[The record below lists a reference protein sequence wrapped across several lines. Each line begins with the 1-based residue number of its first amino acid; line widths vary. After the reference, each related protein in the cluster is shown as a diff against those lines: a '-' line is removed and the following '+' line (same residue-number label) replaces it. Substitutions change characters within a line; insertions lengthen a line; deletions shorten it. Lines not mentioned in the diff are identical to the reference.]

1 MGSSPSPTLRRLRL
15 KPEDCDP
22 TELFVQWRCA
32 LGEVFEVR
40 ATPSE
45 IAAFRGEIDV
55 HASAR
60 YVLSASRNSPLSLVR
75 RSASAAQGRIAI
87 CLQINGSA
95 TGLAGDGAMRADPGD
110 VMFVDLSQSLTMR
123 QSAPDGLVDGVTLW
137 TARDRI
143 LPLVSDENALHGLVL
158 KAESPAGAVIG
169 ATMRA
174 FAGSAPKMRL
184 TDFDAIAEGLVA
196 LAAKSI
202 APALARA
209 GDRVVPPPLA
219 TFVTVRRY
227 IDRKLASPDLSANS
241 IAAEFGLSRASLYR
255 LFEPAGGIAKY
266 IRKVRLSRAY
276 QEITAAEF
284 SNRRI
289 GFIAYQLGFKNV
301 SAFSRLFH
309 EVYGVTPGEA
319 RARAPDR
326 RQARIRRARRAGR
339 IPDPLARRP
348 HRLSSR
354 RRLAVVRQGAP
365 RRLLRLGGLQRLGLG
380 SPFVRLDPALARG
393 PPMAPLRQPGRE
405 RAGDNA
411 KHGGDDDDRIERRVD
426 RKRGVVDRRERIE

>member
-1 MGSSPSPTLRRLRL
+1 MGSSSPPSLRRLRL
-15 KPEDCDP
+15 KPEDCAP
-22 TELFVQWRCA
+22 AELFVQWRGA

-45 IAAFRGEIDV
+45 IAAFWGEIDV

-60 YVLSASRNSPLSLVR
+60 HVLSASRHSPLSLLR
-75 RSASAAQGRIAI
+75 GSASAAQERIAI

-95 TGLAGDGAMRADPGD
+95 TGLAGDGAIRADPGD
-110 VMFVDLSQSLTMR
+110 VIFVDLSQSLTMR
-123 QSAPDGLVDGVTLW
+123 QSAADGLVDELTLW

-143 LPLVSDENALHGLVL
+143 LPLVPDENALHGLVL

-169 ATMRA
+169 AAMRT

-184 TDFDAIAEGLVA
+184 SDFDALAEGLVA
-196 LAAKSI
+196 LAAKSV
-202 APALARA
+202 ALARA
-209 GDRVVPPPLA
+209 GGAVPAPLA
-219 TFVTVRRY
+219 SFVTIRRY

-241 IAAEFGLSRASLYR
+241 IAAEFSLSRATLYR
-255 LFEPAGGIAKY
+255 LFEPVGGIAKY
-266 IRKVRLSRAY
+266 IRKARLSRAY

-319 RARAPDR
+319 RE
-326 RQARIRRARRAGR
+326 RARQTV
-339 IPDPLARRP
+339 ARP
-348 HRLSSR
+348 EY
-354 RRLAVVRQGAP
+354 AVPAEPGESLTRW
-365 RRLLRLGGLQRLGLG
+365 
-380 SPFVRLDPALARG
+380 LDALIG
-393 PPMAPLRQPGRE
+393 
-405 RAGDNA
+405 
-411 KHGGDDDDRIERRVD
+411 
-426 RKRGVVDRRERIE
+426 

>member
-1 MGSSPSPTLRRLRL
+1 MGSFSSPCLRRLRL
-15 KPEDCDP
+15 RPE
-22 TELFVQWRCA
+22 EGARAEAFVQWRGA

-60 YVLSASRNSPLSLVR
+60 YVLSASRHSPVSLVR
-75 RSASAAQGRIAI
+75 RSASAVQERVAI
-87 CLQINGSA
+87 SLQLNGSA
-95 TGLAGDGAMRADPGD
+95 TGLAGDGPVRADPGD
-110 VMFVDLSQSLTMR
+110 VIFVDLSQSLTMR
-123 QSAPDGLVDGVTLW
+123 QSTQDGLVDELTLW

-158 KAESPAGAVIG
+158 KADSPAGAVIG
-169 ATMRA
+169 AAMQA
-174 FAGSAPKMRL
+174 FVESAPKMRL
-184 TDFDAIAEGLVA
+184 ADFDAVAEGLVA

-202 APALARA
+202 APSLARA
-209 GDRVVPPPLA
+209 GDSVAPPPLA
-219 TFVTVRRY
+219 SFVTIRRY

-319 RARAPDR
+319 RE
-326 RQARIRRARRAGR
+326 RARQTVAK
-339 IPDPLARRP
+339 PEY
-348 HRLSSR
+348 
-354 RRLAVVRQGAP
+354 AV
-365 RRLLRLGGLQRLGLG
+365 
-380 SPFVRLDPALARG
+380 PA
-393 PPMAPLRQPGRE
+393 QPGE
-405 RAGDNA
+405 SLTGWLEALTG
-411 KHGGDDDDRIERRVD
+411 
-426 RKRGVVDRRERIE
+426 

>member
-1 MGSSPSPTLRRLRL
+1 MGSPSPPCLRRLRL
-15 KPEDCDP
+15 KPEDCVP
-22 TELFVQWRCA
+22 TELFAQWRAA

-60 YVLSASRNSPLSLVR
+60 YVVSASRNSPLSLVR

-87 CLQINGSA
+87 YLLISGSA
-95 TGLAGDGAMRADPGD
+95 AGLAGDRPMGVDPGD

-123 QSAPDGLVDGVTLW
+123 QSAADGLVDELTLW

-143 LPLVSDENALHGLVL
+143 LPLVPDENALHGLVL
-158 KAESPAGAVIG
+158 KAESPAGAVVG

-174 FAGSAPKMRL
+174 FAASAPRMRL
-184 TDFDAIAEGLVA
+184 TDFDAVAEGMVA
-196 LAAKSI
+196 LATKSI
-202 APALARA
+202 APALAWG
-209 GDRVVPPPLA
+209 GDGVVPQPLA
-219 TFVTVRRY
+219 SFVTVRRY
-227 IDRKLASPDLSANS
+227 IDRKLTSPDLSAKS

-276 QEITAAEF
+276 QEITAAEL

-319 RARAPDR
+319 RE
-326 RQARIRRARRAGR
+326 RARQTV
-339 IPDPLARRP
+339 ARPEYAVPARP
-348 HRLSSR
+348 GESLTRW
-354 RRLAVVRQGAP
+354 
-365 RRLLRLGGLQRLGLG
+365 
-380 SPFVRLDPALARG
+380 LDALI
-393 PPMAPLRQPGRE
+393 
-405 RAGDNA
+405 D
-411 KHGGDDDDRIERRVD
+411 
-426 RKRGVVDRRERIE
+426 

>member
-1 MGSSPSPTLRRLRL
+1 MSGPESFAGPRAPLAASLKRSQDECMRSFSPPYLRRLRL
-15 KPEDCDP
+15 KLEDCDP
-22 TELFVQWRCA
+22 AEAFAHWRGA

-40 ATPSE
+40 VTPSE
-45 IAAFRGEIDV
+45 IADFRGEIDI

-60 YVLSASRNSPLSLVR
+60 HVLSASRHSPVSLVR
-75 RSASAAQGRIAI
+75 GSAGLAQERVAI
-87 CLQINGSA
+87 SLQINGSA
-95 TGLAGDGAMRADPGD
+95 TGLAGDGPMRADPGD
-110 VMFVDLSQSLTMR
+110 VIFVDLSQSLKVR
-123 QSAPDGLVDGVTLW
+123 QSASDGLVDEVTLW
-137 TARDRI
+137 TARDRF

-158 KAESPAGAVIG
+158 KADSPAGAVIG
-169 ATMRA
+169 ATMQA

-184 TDFDAIAEGLVA
+184 ADFDAVADGLVA

-202 APALARA
+202 APALMRA
-209 GDRVVPPPLA
+209 GGKGAPPPLA
-219 TFVTVRRY
+219 SFVTIRRY
-227 IDRKLASPDLSANS
+227 IDRKLASPDLSASS

-319 RARAPDR
+319 RE
-326 RQARIRRARRAGR
+326 RARQSVAK
-339 IPDPLARRP
+339 PEYAVPARPGESLTRW
-348 HRLSSR
+348 
-354 RRLAVVRQGAP
+354 
-365 RRLLRLGGLQRLGLG
+365 
-380 SPFVRLDPALARG
+380 LDALTG
-393 PPMAPLRQPGRE
+393 
-405 RAGDNA
+405 
-411 KHGGDDDDRIERRVD
+411 
-426 RKRGVVDRRERIE
+426 

>member
-1 MGSSPSPTLRRLRL
+1 MSSPESFGGPRAWLAASLKRSQDEHMRSFSPPCLRRLRL
-15 KPEDCDP
+15 KLEDCAP
-22 TELFVQWRCA
+22 AEAFVHWRGA

-45 IAAFRGEIDV
+45 IADFRGEIDV

-60 YVLSASRNSPLSLVR
+60 HVLSASRHSPVSLVR
-75 RSASAAQGRIAI
+75 RSAGLAQERVAI
-87 CLQINGSA
+87 FLQINGSA
-95 TGLAGDGAMRADPGD
+95 TGLAGDGPMRADPGD
-110 VMFVDLSQSLTMR
+110 VIFVDLSQSLKVR
-123 QSAPDGLVDGVTLW
+123 QSASDGLVDEVTLW

-158 KAESPAGAVIG
+158 KADSPAGVVIG
-169 ATMRA
+169 ATMQA
-174 FAGSAPKMRL
+174 FAGLAPKMRL
-184 TDFDAIAEGLVA
+184 ADFDAVADGLVA

-202 APALARA
+202 APALTRA
-209 GDRVVPPPLA
+209 GDRVAPPPLA
-219 TFVTVRRY
+219 SFVTIRRY
-227 IDRKLASPDLSANS
+227 IDGKLASPDLSASS

-266 IRKVRLSRAY
+266 IRKMRLSRAY

-319 RARAPDR
+319 RE
-326 RQARIRRARRAGR
+326 RARQTVAK
-339 IPDPLARRP
+339 PEYAVPARPGESLTRW
-348 HRLSSR
+348 
-354 RRLAVVRQGAP
+354 
-365 RRLLRLGGLQRLGLG
+365 
-380 SPFVRLDPALARG
+380 LDALTG
-393 PPMAPLRQPGRE
+393 
-405 RAGDNA
+405 
-411 KHGGDDDDRIERRVD
+411 
-426 RKRGVVDRRERIE
+426 

>member
-1 MGSSPSPTLRRLRL
+1 MSRDRKRSVVEADGPPEALQPASAQLAASLKRSQDEWMGSFSSPSLRRLRL
-15 KPEDCDP
+15 RPEEAAP
-22 TELFVQWRCA
+22 AEAFVQWRGA

-45 IAAFRGEIDV
+45 ISAFRGEIDV

-60 YVLSASRNSPLSLVR
+60 YVLSASRHSPVSLVR
-75 RSASAAQGRIAI
+75 RSASAAQERVAI
-87 CLQINGSA
+87 SLQLNGSA
-95 TGLAGDGAMRADPGD
+95 TGLAGDRAVSADPGD
-110 VMFVDLSQSLTMR
+110 VIFVDLSQSLTIR
-123 QSAPDGLVDGVTLW
+123 QSAQDGLVDELTLW
-137 TARDRI
+137 TGRDRI

-158 KAESPAGAVIG
+158 KANSPGGAVIG
-169 ATMRA
+169 AAMQT
-174 FAGSAPKMRL
+174 FAGLAPRTQL
-184 TDFDAIAEGLVA
+184 ADFDAVAEGVVI

-202 APALARA
+202 APSLARTGGSWA
-209 GDRVVPPPLA
+209 PPPLA
-219 TFVTVRRY
+219 SFVTIRRY

-319 RARAPDR
+319 RE
-326 RQARIRRARRAGR
+326 RARQTVAK
-339 IPDPLARRP
+339 
-348 HRLSSR
+348 SEY
-354 RRLAVVRQGAP
+354 AV
-365 RRLLRLGGLQRLGLG
+365 
-380 SPFVRLDPALARG
+380 PA
-393 PPMAPLRQPGRE
+393 QPGESLTRWLD
-405 RAGDNA
+405 ALTG
-411 KHGGDDDDRIERRVD
+411 
-426 RKRGVVDRRERIE
+426 

>member
-1 MGSSPSPTLRRLRL
+1 MGSFSPPCLRRLRL
-15 KPEDCDP
+15 KSEDCAP
-22 TELFVQWRCA
+22 AELFAQWRGA

-60 YVLSASRNSPLSLVR
+60 HVLSASRHSPLSLVR
-75 RSASAAQGRIAI
+75 RSLGAAQERFAI
-87 CLQINGSA
+87 SLQINGSA
-95 TGLAGDGAMRADPGD
+95 AGLAGDGPIRADPGD
-110 VMFVDLSQSLTMR
+110 VMFIDLSQAMTLR
-123 QSAPDGLVDGVTLW
+123 QSAPEGLVDGVTLW

-143 LPLVSDENALHGLVL
+143 LPLVSDENALHGLIL
-158 KAESPAGAVIG
+158 KAESPAGAVLG

-184 TDFDAIAEGLVA
+184 IDFDAVAEGLVA

-202 APALARA
+202 VPALARA
-209 GDRVVPPPLA
+209 GDVAASPPLA
-219 TFVTVRRY
+219 SFVTIRRY
-227 IDRKLASPDLSANS
+227 IDSNLAKQELSAVS
-241 IAAEFGLSRASLYR
+241 IAAEFGLSRASLYW

-276 QEITAAEF
+276 QEITAGEF

-289 GFIAYQLGFKNV
+289 GQIAYRLGFKNV

-319 RARAPDR
+319 RE
-326 RQARIRRARRAGR
+326 RARETVAKAEYAV
-339 IPDPLARRP
+339 PARPGESLTRW
-348 HRLSSR
+348 
-354 RRLAVVRQGAP
+354 
-365 RRLLRLGGLQRLGLG
+365 
-380 SPFVRLDPALARG
+380 LDALTA
-393 PPMAPLRQPGRE
+393 
-405 RAGDNA
+405 
-411 KHGGDDDDRIERRVD
+411 
-426 RKRGVVDRRERIE
+426 

>member
-1 MGSSPSPTLRRLRL
+1 MKRSQDEWMGSFSPPCLRRLRL
-15 KPEDCDP
+15 KPEDCAP
-22 TELFVQWRCA
+22 AEAFAQWRGA

-60 YVLSASRNSPLSLVR
+60 YVLSASRHSPVSLVR
-75 RSASAAQGRIAI
+75 RSASAAQERVAI

-95 TGLAGDGAMRADPGD
+95 AGLAGDGPMRTDPGD
-110 VMFVDLSQSLTMR
+110 VIFVDLSQSLTMR
-123 QSAPDGLVDGVTLW
+123 QSAQDGLVDEVTLW

-143 LPLVSDENALHGLVL
+143 LPLVSDESALHGLVL
-158 KAESPAGAVIG
+158 KADSPAGEVIG
-169 ATMRA
+169 ATMQA
-174 FAGSAPKMRL
+174 FAGSAPRMRL
-184 TDFDAIAEGLVA
+184 TDFDAVAEGLVA

-202 APALARA
+202 APSLAQAGSDNVAL
-209 GDRVVPPPLA
+209 PPLA
-219 TFVTVRRY
+219 SFVIIRRY

-276 QEITAAEF
+276 QEITAAEL

-319 RARAPDR
+319 RARA
-326 RQARIRRARRAGR
+326 RQTVAR
-339 IPDPLARRP
+339 PEY
-348 HRLSSR
+348 
-354 RRLAVVRQGAP
+354 AV
-365 RRLLRLGGLQRLGLG
+365 
-380 SPFVRLDPALARG
+380 PA
-393 PPMAPLRQPGRE
+393 QPGESLTRWLD
-405 RAGDNA
+405 ALTG
-411 KHGGDDDDRIERRVD
+411 
-426 RKRGVVDRRERIE
+426 

>member
-1 MGSSPSPTLRRLRL
+1 MGSTPSPSLRRLRL
-15 KPEDCDP
+15 KPEHCAP

-137 TARDRI
+137 TVRDRI

-319 RARAPDR
+319 RV
-326 RQARIRRARRAGR
+326 RARQTV
-339 IPDPLARRP
+339 ARP
-348 HRLSSR
+348 EY
-354 RRLAVVRQGAP
+354 AVPAEPGESLTRW
-365 RRLLRLGGLQRLGLG
+365 
-380 SPFVRLDPALARG
+380 LDALIG
-393 PPMAPLRQPGRE
+393 
-405 RAGDNA
+405 
-411 KHGGDDDDRIERRVD
+411 
-426 RKRGVVDRRERIE
+426 

>member
-1 MGSSPSPTLRRLRL
+1 MRSFSPPCLRRLRL
-15 KPEDCDP
+15 KPEDCASP
-22 TELFVQWRCA
+22 EAFTKWRGA

-45 IAAFRGEIDV
+45 IADFRGEIDV
-55 HASAR
+55 HASAQH
-60 YVLSASRNSPLSLVR
+60 VLSASRHSPVSLVR
-75 RSASAAQGRIAI
+75 RSAGLAQDRVAI
-87 CLQINGSA
+87 SLQVNGSA
-95 TGLAGDGAMRADPGD
+95 SGLAGDGPMRADPGD
-110 VMFVDLSQSLTMR
+110 VIFVDLSQSLTVR
-123 QSAPDGLVDGVTLW
+123 QSASDGLVDEVTLW

-143 LPLVSDENALHGLVL
+143 LKLVSDENALHGLVL
-158 KAESPAGAVIG
+158 KADSPAGAVIG
-169 ATMRA
+169 ATMQA

-184 TDFDAIAEGLVA
+184 ADFDAVADGLVA

-202 APALARA
+202 APELTRA
-209 GDRVVPPPLA
+209 GDKETLPPLA
-219 TFVTVRRY
+219 SFVTIRRY
-227 IDRKLASPDLSANS
+227 IDRKLASPDLSASS

-319 RARAPDR
+319 RE
-326 RQARIRRARRAGR
+326 RARQTVAKSEYAVPAGPGESLTR
-339 IPDPLARRP
+339 W
-348 HRLSSR
+348 
-354 RRLAVVRQGAP
+354 
-365 RRLLRLGGLQRLGLG
+365 
-380 SPFVRLDPALARG
+380 LDALTG
-393 PPMAPLRQPGRE
+393 
-405 RAGDNA
+405 
-411 KHGGDDDDRIERRVD
+411 
-426 RKRGVVDRRERIE
+426 

>member
-1 MGSSPSPTLRRLRL
+1 MGSFSPPCLRRLRL
-15 KPEDCDP
+15 KSEDCAP
-22 TELFVQWRCA
+22 AELFAQWRGA

-60 YVLSASRNSPLSLVR
+60 HVLSASRHSPLSLVR
-75 RSASAAQGRIAI
+75 RSLGVAQERFAI
-87 CLQINGSA
+87 SLQINGSA
-95 TGLAGDGAMRADPGD
+95 AGLAGDGPIRADPGD
-110 VMFVDLSQSLTMR
+110 VMFIDLSQAMTMR
-123 QSAPDGLVDGVTLW
+123 QSAPEGLVDGVTLW

-158 KAESPAGAVIG
+158 KAESPAGAVLG

-184 TDFDAIAEGLVA
+184 IDFDAVAEGLVA

-202 APALARA
+202 VPALARA
-209 GDRVVPPPLA
+209 GDVAASPPLA
-219 TFVTVRRY
+219 SFVTIRRY
-227 IDRKLASPDLSANS
+227 IDSNLAKQELSAVS

-276 QEITAAEF
+276 QEITAGEF

-289 GFIAYQLGFKNV
+289 GQIAYRLGFKNV

-319 RARAPDR
+319 RE
-326 RQARIRRARRAGR
+326 RARETVAKAEYAV
-339 IPDPLARRP
+339 PARPGESLTRW
-348 HRLSSR
+348 
-354 RRLAVVRQGAP
+354 
-365 RRLLRLGGLQRLGLG
+365 
-380 SPFVRLDPALARG
+380 LDALTA
-393 PPMAPLRQPGRE
+393 
-405 RAGDNA
+405 
-411 KHGGDDDDRIERRVD
+411 
-426 RKRGVVDRRERIE
+426 

>member
-1 MGSSPSPTLRRLRL
+1 MGSSPPPSLRQLRL
-15 KPEDCDP
+15 KPEHCGP
-22 TELFVQWRCA
+22 AELFVQWRDA

-40 ATPSE
+40 ATPAE

-60 YVLSASRNSPLSLVR
+60 YVASSSRNSPLSLVR
-75 RSASAAQGRIAI
+75 RSASAAEGRIAI

-95 TGLAGDGAMRADPGD
+95 AGLAGDRPIRADPGD

-123 QSAPDGLVDGVTLW
+123 QSAPDGLVDVVTLW
-137 TARDRI
+137 TVRDRI
-143 LPLVSDENALHGLVL
+143 LPLVSDENALHGLIVR
-158 KAESPAGAVIG
+158 ADSPAGAVIG

-174 FAGSAPKMRL
+174 FAWSASKMRL
-184 TDFDAIAEGLVA
+184 TDFDAVAEGLVT
-196 LAAKSI
+196 LATKSI
-202 APALARA
+202 GPALARV
-209 GDRVVPPPLA
+209 GDAVVPTPLA
-219 TFVTVRRY
+219 SFVTVRRY
-227 IDRKLASPDLSANS
+227 IDRKLASPDLNANS

-266 IRKVRLSRAY
+266 IRKVRLNRAY

-319 RARAPDR
+319 RE
-326 RQARIRRARRAGR
+326 RARQTVARPEYA
-339 IPDPLARRP
+339 IPA
-348 HRLSSR
+348 
-354 RRLAVVRQGAP
+354 
-365 RRLLRLGGLQRLGLG
+365 
-380 SPFVRLDPALARG
+380 
-393 PPMAPLRQPGRE
+393 QPGESLTRWLD
-405 RAGDNA
+405 ALIG
-411 KHGGDDDDRIERRVD
+411 
-426 RKRGVVDRRERIE
+426 